1 MADQGSRATGPM
13 QDEMT
18 EPPEPVA
25 QPVELPAAPSRRRRV
40 LKRTLIG
47 SGLGIVAALGAAWFS
62 RDDIA
67 DNVIRDTLQQY
78 DLPVRYR
85 IASIGPR
92 HQVIEDVVV
101 GNPARPDMTVARAV
115 VSIRYRFGFPVIG
128 LVRLERPRLYGRLVD
143 GRVSFG
149 TLDRVFYAGGRDEP
163 FRLPDMRVEIDD
175 GRGLVR
181 SEYGNLGIKVHG
193 AGKLRNGFA
202 GVIGVVAPR
211 LTDGDCTARAA
222 SLYGRVTITREQPR
236 LQGPLRLGGVR
247 CRERDLA
254 LGRALASLDLTGSA
268 AFDAVKGRAKL
279 QTGRIA
285 VAGQALGSVAGDIAL
300 AYGKAGLNADL
311 DLTGADVALAGVT
324 LTRVGI
330 DGAVRTRAG
339 FADPSFDGS
348 FSGVGLR
355 PGAGLDRQL
364 GGYQQTAAGT
374 LLAPLLAKM
383 RGALAREGSR
393 STLGGEMQV
402 RTLRGR
408 TTVIVPHAQW
418 QGTGGAMLL
427 VLSRAQ
433 ATLGDGPPRL
443 AGHFATGGQG
453 MPRIS
458 GRMKRSGNGAG
469 VLRMAMAEYAAGD
482 ARLAIPAMTVRQDAA
497 GAIRLAGDVRA
508 SGAIPGG
515 RVLGLRL
522 PVAGGW
528 SRRSGLALWSGCV
541 TPSFERLEI
550 ASLTLQRQNL
560 TLCAPKTS
568 AIVRSDTRG
577 TRFAAGAPN
586 VNLAGQLGSTP
597 ATIRGGPVALGVP
610 GTLVARNLFVSLGP
624 RATATEVK
632 LSELTA
638 DIGRDSGGNIAG
650 RFADAEIRL
659 ASVPLDM
666 TRASGRWTWRDNAL
680 TVTDGALRVTDRQ
693 PDARFQPMVTRGA
706 TLRFADDTITADA
719 LLREETTDVAVVDV
733 DIVHRLSSGTGHA
746 DLDVAG
752 ITFDRRLQP
761 DTITRRALGT
771 IANARG
777 TVTGTGRID
786 WNAGGVTSRGSFST
800 DSLDFAAA
808 FGPVK
813 GMSGTVEFTDLL
825 GLVTAPHQKVR
836 IAEMNP
842 GIVVNDGVVDF
853 RIAPN
858 MALTLNDTTF
868 PFMGGTLTM
877 RPMRMNLGVAET
889 RSYIF
894 DIVGLDAAKFVERME
909 LGNIQA
915 TGIFDGSIPLIF
927 DENGGRIEGGM
938 LRSRP
943 PGGNISYIG
952 ELTYKDLTPIA
963 NFAFDALKS
972 LDYTE
977 MTIGLDGRLEGEIVT
992 RVKTYGVKQGAGAK
1006 TNFITKR
1013 LANLPIR
1020 FDVNVR
1026 APFMQ
1031 LLSSFKSLYDPAAV
1045 RDPRELGLVG
1055 KDGQV
1060 LERAVR
1066 AEDVPPADQIIQ
1078 PSESEKVR

>member
-1 MADQGSRATGPM
+1 
-13 QDEMT
+13 MT
-18 EPPEPVA
+18 ELPDPVA
-25 QPVELPAAPSRRRRV
+25 TPDEQPIALPTRPSRRRRV
-40 LKRTLIG
+40 LKRTAIA
-47 SGLGIVAALGAAWFS
+47 SGLGIVAALGAAWFT

-67 DNVIRDTLQQY
+67 DNVIRDTLREY

-101 GNPARPDMTVARAV
+101 GNPANPDMTVERAV
-115 VSIRYRFGFPVIG
+115 VTIRYRFGFPAIAQ
-128 LVRLERPRLYGRLVD
+128 VRLVKPRLYGRLVD

-149 TLDRVFYAGGRDEP
+149 TLDRVFYAGGSDEP
-163 FRLPDMRVEIDD
+163 FRLPDMRVAIDD

-181 SEYGNLGIKVHG
+181 SEYGNLGIKVQG

-202 GVIGVVAPR
+202 GVIGVAAPR
-211 LTDGDCTARAA
+211 LTDGDCTARGA

-236 LQGPLRLGGVR
+236 LQGPLRLGGVT
-247 CRERDLA
+247 CRERDLE
-254 LGRALASLDLTGSA
+254 LGQALAALDLTGSA
-268 AFDAVKGRAKL
+268 AFDAVKGKAKL

-285 VAGQALGSVAGDIAL
+285 AAGQALGSTAGDVAL
-300 AYGKAGLNADL
+300 AYGKGGLAADL

-324 LTRVGI
+324 LTRMGI
-330 DGAVRTRAG
+330 DGAVRTKAG
-339 FADPSFDGS
+339 FAEPSFDGS

-364 GGYQQTAAGT
+364 GGYQQSAQGT

-402 RTLRGR
+402 RNQRGR

-418 QGTGGAMLL
+418 QGTSGAMLL

-433 ATLGDGPPRL
+433 AVLGEGPPRL
-443 AGHFATGGQG
+443 AGHFETGGQG
-453 MPRIS
+453 MPRIA
-458 GRMKRSGNGAG
+458 GRMERSGNGVG
-469 VLRMAMAEYAAGD
+469 VLRLAMAEYAAGD
-482 ARLAIPAMTVRQDAA
+482 ARLAIPALAVRQDAA

-508 SGAIPGG
+508 TGDIPGG
-515 RVLGLRL
+515 RVVGLRL
-522 PVAGGW
+522 PVSGGW
-528 SRRSGLALWSGCV
+528 GPRSGLALWNGCV
-541 TPSFERLEI
+541 TPVFERLEV
-550 ASLTLQRQNL
+550 ANLTLQRQNL
-560 TLCAPKTS
+560 TLCAPKGS
-568 AIVRSDTRG
+568 AIVRSDGRG

-586 VNLAGQLGSTP
+586 VNLAGLLGSTP
-597 ATIRGGPVALGVP
+597 ASIRGGPVALGVP

-624 RATATEVK
+624 KATATEFR

-638 DIGRDSGGNIAG
+638 DIGANNGGGIAG
-650 RFADAEIRL
+650 RFGDAEIRL

-680 TVTDGALRVTDRQ
+680 TITEGALRVTDRQ
-693 PDARFQPMVTRGA
+693 ADARFQPMVTRGA
-706 TLRFADDTITADA
+706 TLRFANDTITADA
-719 LLREETTDVAVVDV
+719 LLREETTDIAVVDV
-733 DIVHRLSSGTGHA
+733 DIVHRLASGTGFA

-777 TVTGTGRID
+777 TVIGTGRID
-786 WNAGGVTSRGSFST
+786 WNPRGVTSRGSFST

-813 GMSGTVEFTDLL
+813 GLSGTVEFVDLL
-825 GLVTAPHQKVR
+825 GLVTAPNQKVR
-836 IAEMNP
+836 IAEVNP

-853 RIAPN
+853 QIGPN
-858 MALTLNDTTF
+858 MALTLNDTAF
-868 PFMGGTLTM
+868 PFMGGTLNM
-877 RPMRMNLGVAET
+877 RPVRMNLGVSET
-889 RSYIF
+889 RSYVF
-894 DIVGLDAAKFVERME
+894 DIVGLDAAKFVDRMG

-943 PGGNISYIG
+943 PGGNVSYVG

-963 NFAFDALKS
+963 NYAFDALKS
-972 LDYTE
+972 LDYSE

-1006 TNFITKR
+1006 KNFITRR

-1031 LLSSFKSLYDPAAV
+1031 LLSSVKSLYDPAAV
-1045 RDPRELGLVG
+1045 RDPRDLGLVG
-1055 KDGQV
+1055 KDGRV
-1060 LERAVR
+1060 LDRAIR
-1066 AEDVPPADQIIQ
+1066 AEDVPSTDNDIQ